1 MTTSNLHGT
10 PACSKVAAASSG
22 HAVRFREAPCANVSA
37 SWARVAKGQTQIVMR
52 ISTRQWAVFKLRK
65 YKKKNEKEHSTQ
77 TKIRF
82 QTVRSCW
89 GRWQFGAHNCPA
101 QGDFLS
107 SGVSP
112 HLEKKRNAVGCRVA
126 SWSTTREF
134 HNPKHLQKLEPQ
146 NSAPAGPAG
155 ALSLFLSFILPFPFL
170 YSRCYDDRRQQ
181 DSVITSRNKCIY
193 VYIYIYIY
201 ICVCMRLFVYFLF
214 FYLFMYLIYLL
225 ISYLKTIYLFVYF
238 LFF

>member
-1 MTTSNLHGT
+1 MFKG
-10 PACSKVAAASSG
+10 CG
-22 HAVRFREAPCANVSA
+22 CEQ
-37 SWARVAKGQTQIVMR
+37 WARGPVSWSTLRKRVSLLGEGSKGTNPNRHEDIYAPM
-52 ISTRQWAVFKLRK
+52 SGFKLRK
-65 YKKKNEKEHSTQ
+65 YKKNEKEHSTQ

-155 ALSLFLSFILPFPFL
+155 ALSLFLSFCLPFPFL

-181 DSVITSRNKCIY
+181 DAVITSRNKCIY

-201 ICVCMRLFVYFLF
+201 IYVYAFICLFFIFLF
-214 FYLFMYLIYLL
+214 IYLFNLFIDFLFK
-225 ISYLKTIYLFVYF
+225 SIYLFVYLLSF
-238 LFF
+238 

>member
-52 ISTRQWAVFKLRK
+52 ISTRQWAVLNLGNI
-65 YKKKNEKEHSTQ
+65 KKNEKEHSTQ

-155 ALSLFLSFILPFPFL
+155 ALSLFLSFFLPFPFL

-181 DSVITSRNKCIY
+181 DAVITSRNKCIY
-193 VYIYIYIY
+193 VYIYIFMCVYAFIY
-201 ICVCMRLFVYFLF
+201 LFFIFLF
-214 FYLFMYLIYLL
+214 IYLFNLFIDFLFK
-225 ISYLKTIYLFVYF
+225 SIYLFVYLLSF
-238 LFF
+238 